1 MKRFFFLLLS
11 AVLLSSASACNDET
25 QKRVAGNDDN
35 EGWEETRVDFTQSN
49 KLVVRSN
56 VDATFDFAGTQQTG
70 KEVTFETN
78 RKSGDLKV
86 TAAGKRGVEMKVS
99 FANTDYQE
107 FEVTL
112 VTMGVA
118 VPAATAEAD
127 GAADVTNGDT
137 NASENDDVTA
147 SFNVAGNTNDGTTG
161 DYSVTVFTPEDVKTN
176 TDAITTN
183 STANEPVFALDCQP
197 DGAMFRNPIAM
208 EVRIPDS
215 NGFSLRCES
224 AAGPSDVLTIV
235 EDWGRMNIFFNHFS
249 VWNIVL
255 EATVASVTKTTQAIS
270 AEGNAST
277 GSLEYKF
284 DYGFEST
291 DAASST
297 LVTKYL
303 KKLFGVAKKVA
314 SQTIEFEPV
323 EGGIAKLTATQD
335 VNTYTFI
342 SGNMSFSATVYG
354 KVDVK
359 GLTVSVPSG
368 ISEVKSSKKAP
379 STVYN
384 LQGQKLRAN
393 NQHVEKA
400 QKGLYIIDH
409 KKVAVK

>member
-1 MKRFFFLLLS
+1 MLLS

-56 VDATFDFAGTQQTG
+56 VDATFSFDGQTMTGT
-70 KEVTFETN
+70 EATFETTADA
-78 RKSGDLKV
+78 GTLKA
-86 TAAGKRGVEMKVS
+86 TAAGKRPVEMKIS
-99 FANTDYQE
+99 FATTDYQE
-107 FEVTL
+107 FEVAL
-112 VTMGVA
+112 VSMGNA
-118 VPAATAEAD
+118 VPAAVAEAA
-127 GAADVTNGDT
+127 GAANVENGAT
-137 NASENDDVTA
+137 NAAENDDVTA
-147 SFNVAGNTNDGTTG
+147 SFNVGGNSSGVEG

-224 AAGPSDVLTIV
+224 AADPSDVLTIV

-270 AEGNAST
+270 AEGDAST

>member
-1 MKRFFFLLLS
+1 MLLS

-56 VDATFDFAGTQQTG
+56 VDATFSFDGQTMTGT
-70 KEVTFETN
+70 EATFETTADA
-78 RKSGDLKV
+78 GTLKA

-107 FEVTL
+107 LEVTL
-112 VTMGVA
+112 VTPGNAYV
-118 VPAATAEAD
+118 AATVESALAGSSEGEVSN
-127 GAADVTNGDT
+127 GAA
-137 NASENDDVTA
+137 NAADNDGVTA

-161 DYSVTVFTPEDVKTN
+161 DYSVTVFTPENVETN

-183 STANEPVFALDCQP
+183 STANEPVLALDCQP
-197 DGAMFRNPIAM
+197 DGAMFRVPIAM

-224 AAGPSDVLTIV
+224 AADPSDVLTIA
-235 EDWGRMNIFFNHFS
+235 EDWGRMNISFNHFS

-255 EATVASVTKTTQAIS
+255 EAIAASVTKTTQAIS
-270 AEGNAST
+270 AEGDAST

-291 DAASST
+291 YAASFT

-335 VNTYTFI
+335 VNTYTFV
-342 SGNMSFSATVYG
+342 SGSRSFSATVYG

-359 GLTVSVPSG
+359 ELTVSVPSG

>member
-1 MKRFFFLLLS
+1 MLLS

-56 VDATFDFAGTQQTG
+56 VDATFSFDGQTMTGT
-70 KEVTFETN
+70 EATFETTADA
-78 RKSGDLKV
+78 GTLKA
-86 TAAGKRGVEMKVS
+86 TAIGKRPVEMKVS
-99 FANTDYQE
+99 FAKTDYLE
-107 FEVTL
+107 FEVAL
-112 VTMGVA
+112 VSMGLA
-118 VPAATAEAD
+118 VYAAMAEAD
-127 GAADVTNGDT
+127 GAAGVTNGDA
-137 NASENDDVTA
+137 NAYDNDGVTA
-147 SFNVAGNTNDGTTG
+147 CFNVAGNTNDGTTG
-161 DYSVTVFTPEDVKTN
+161 DYSVTVFTPEDVETN

-183 STANEPVFALDCQP
+183 STANEPVLALDCQP
-197 DGAMFRNPIAM
+197 DGAVFRNPIAM
-208 EVRIPDS
+208 TVNIPGS

-224 AAGPSDVLTIV
+224 VADPSDVLTV
-235 EDWGRMNIFFNHFS
+235 VTSEYGEPWTFMFNHFS

-255 EATVASVTKTTQAIS
+255 EATAASVTKTTQAIS
-270 AEGNAST
+270 AEGDAST

-297 LVTKYL
+297 LVAKYL
-303 KKLFGVAKKVA
+303 KKLFGVAKKEA

-323 EGGIAKLTATQD
+323 KGGIAKLTATQE
-335 VNTYTFI
+335 VNTYTFV
-342 SGNMSFSATVYG
+342 SGNKSFSATVYG

-359 GLTVSVPSG
+359 ELTVSVPSG